1 MMLVRVCRA
10 GISPTIVNLMKTP
23 ITPKPILKQIQPSRL
38 FANDGRTAFTRS
50 ARKEKTITERLSQPA
65 TEKPFLVGKAV
76 IAGASAFGLGAL
88 CYYGLGLDSRPGA
101 IDKVHFW
108 PEYVKERIRTTYMYF
123 GGSIVLTAASA
134 ALCFRSPA
142 VMRIVTKQGWM
153 AVVGTIAAMIGSSI
167 LVRSIPYKEGFG
179 AKQLAWMGHAGLMG
193 AVIAPI
199 CFLGGPLLTR
209 AALYTAGVIGGLSTV
224 AMCAPSDKFLKMAG
238 PLSIGLGVVLVSSLG
253 SIFLPPTTALGT
265 SLYTLSVYGGV
276 VLFSMFLLY
285 DTQKIVKQ
293 AEQYP
298 MYYNQSVKQYD
309 PINNAIS
316 IYLDAMNIFLNM
328 IHILSH
334 SSSNR
339 K

>member
-1 MMLVRVCRA
+1 MMLAKVCRV
-10 GISPTIVNLMKTP
+10 GISPTIVNLIKTP
-23 ITPKPILKQIQPSRL
+23 ITSKPILNKIQPLRF

-50 ARKEKTITERLSQPA
+50 ARKEKTFAERLSQPA
-65 TEKPFLVGKAV
+65 TETPMMVGKAV
-76 IAGASAFGLGAL
+76 LAGASAFGLGAL

-101 IDKVHFW
+101 IDKVHYW

-123 GGSIVLTAASA
+123 GGSIILTAASA
-134 ALCFRSPA
+134 ALCFRSPTIIRL
-142 VMRIVTKQGWM
+142 VSNQGWM
-153 AVVGTIAAMIGSSI
+153 AVVGTLAAVIGSSI
-167 LVRSIPYKEGFG
+167 IVRSIPYKEGFG

-224 AMCAPSDKFLKMAG
+224 AMCAPSEKFLKMAG

-265 SLYTLSVYGGV
+265 SLYTLSVYGGI

-293 AEQYP
+293 AEEYP
-298 MYYNQSVKQYD
+298 MYYDRSMKQYD
-309 PINNAIS
+309 PINNAVS
-316 IYLDAMNIFLNM
+316 IYLDTMNIFLNM
-328 IHILSH
+328 IHILSN
-334 SSSNR
+334 SSSGR